1 LWKIGGTWKVSPE
14 TEEANN
20 IDTSSIWYKI
30 VTMNVDSINYLRTS
44 FFGPLVFM
52 KGCDALV
59 YGASDILNV
68 ALSDQGI
75 EQEDQNNA
83 RMGMLFGCVGIGS
96 FLGPIFANNMTDMKN
111 PNSLQLACVWA
122 FGLLGV
128 GYLGIGISD
137 SFIGVCFFSAI
148 RAAGSD
154 IAWIN
159 SELLLQKFTKPGMLG
174 RVVALDYAI
183 AEFSEGATAVLA
195 GVLQDKYGMSPQA
208 VALVMAAI
216 AAFFCVVWLTYHVCG
231 RGAGYYLARE
241 KEKECSRNEEKDK
254 LLS

>member
-1 LWKIGGTWKVSPE
+1 VP
-14 TEEANN
+14 
-20 IDTSSIWYKI
+20 
-30 VTMNVDSINYLRTS
+30 V
-44 FFGPLVFM
+44 
-52 KGCDALV
+52 
-59 YGASDILNV
+59 ILSTV
-68 ALSDQGI
+68 I
-75 EQEDQNNA
+75 
-83 RMGMLFGCVGIGS
+83 
-96 FLGPIFANNMTDMKN
+96 
-111 PNSLQLACVWA
+111 
-122 FGLLGV
+122 
-128 GYLGIGISD
+128 
-137 SFIGVCFFSAI
+137 
-148 RAAGSD
+148 
-154 IAWIN
+154 
-159 SELLLQKFTKPGMLG
+159 LQKFTKPGMLG